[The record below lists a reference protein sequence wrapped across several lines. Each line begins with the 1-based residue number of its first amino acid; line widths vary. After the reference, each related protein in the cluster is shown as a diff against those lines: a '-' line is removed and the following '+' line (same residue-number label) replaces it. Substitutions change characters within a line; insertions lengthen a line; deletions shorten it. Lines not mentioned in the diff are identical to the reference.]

1 MTEARITIN
10 EIRAALD
17 SDVAMGHISQESA
30 DHITKLLGLEWKEE
44 QHHKRKDMDCFL
56 EDLHELFERYN
67 VVLYFENSCNGY
79 IMIPNTPGSFFF
91 GDKNWFDKDF
101 ISLLPKMWKR
111 TQMVRNLH
119 FPSTTDEEEIR
130 PIFEAIRRVNRENP
144 LYVTDKKFKE
154 MIAPYKAKNSR
165 ALRK

>member
-10 EIRAALD
+10 EIRAALE

-30 DHITKLLGLEWKEE
+30 DHITKLLGLDWKEE
-44 QHHKRKDMDCFL
+44 QHHKRKDMDCFI

-67 VVLYFENSCNGY
+67 VVLILEGIYNGR
-79 IMIPNTPGSFFF
+79 ILIPNTPESFSF
-91 GDKNWFDKDF
+91 GDKDWFDKDF

-130 PIFEAIRRVNRENP
+130 PIFEAIRQVNRESL
-144 LYVTDKKFKE
+144 LYVTDKKFKD

-165 ALRK
+165 A